1 MKQVNLMEYLTN
13 IKLLK
18 ENAKKEIADNCLND
32 NNTTEEIAHTE
43 RVKLCNTYLIR
54 LLYKYYKHKNEIVA
68 DALLAIIDNGPRKK
82 LFFSSYKFIDIERNK
97 LFVYQTC
104 LNFVEEYSDFILTPK
119 LSKQVKEELIIKAFL
134 YSDFYDKLIQ
144 ANRGIESIENGC
156 YVSIDLHEISK

>member
-1 MKQVNLMEYLTN
+1 MNT
-13 IKLLK
+13 
-18 ENAKKEIADNCLND
+18 KKEIVDNCLND

-43 RVKLCNTYLIR
+43 RVKLCNTYLIP

-104 LNFVEEYSDFILTPK
+104 LNFVEEYYDFILTPK
-119 LSKQVKEELIIKAFL
+119 LSKETKEELIIKAFV
-134 YSDFYDKLIQ
+134 YSDFCNRLLNV
-144 ANRGIESIENGC
+144 NRGYEDAENGC
-156 YVSIDLHEISK
+156 YVSMDLHEISK